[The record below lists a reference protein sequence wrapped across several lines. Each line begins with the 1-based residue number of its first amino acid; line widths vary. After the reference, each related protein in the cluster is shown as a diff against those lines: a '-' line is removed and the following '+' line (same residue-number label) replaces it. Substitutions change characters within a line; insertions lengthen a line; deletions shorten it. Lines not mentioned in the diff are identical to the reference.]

1 MTGKAKRELDKQG
14 IKPQWLPLLYFMCS
28 TWLGARFIIIF
39 FYFVSWRVWI
49 SWPLSLMAEV
59 HNEMR
64 SQISFSIENSSKISV
79 SFAKKCTFKFI
90 HKDNKAPCGIVQ
102 CYQQIN
108 LVNAESISFLLQILK
123 KFQELTPYT
132 VKPYYSERLCSN
144 QEFLRWF

>member
-1 MTGKAKRELDKQG
+1 
-14 IKPQWLPLLYFMCS
+14 
-28 TWLGARFIIIF
+28 
-39 FYFVSWRVWI
+39 
-49 SWPLSLMAEV
+49 MAVV

-64 SQISFSIENSSKISV
+64 SQISFAIENSSKISV

-90 HKDNKAPCGIVQ
+90 HKDNKALCGIVQ

-108 LVNAESISFLLQILK
+108 LVNAESISFLQILK

>member
-90 HKDNKAPCGIVQ
+90 HKDNKALCGIVQ

-108 LVNAESISFLLQILK
+108 LVNAESISFLQILK